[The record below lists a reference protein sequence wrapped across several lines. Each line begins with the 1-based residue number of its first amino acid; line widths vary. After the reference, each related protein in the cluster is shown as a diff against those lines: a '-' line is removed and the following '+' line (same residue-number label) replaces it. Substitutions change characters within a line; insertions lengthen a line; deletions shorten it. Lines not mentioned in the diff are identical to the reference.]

1 MLDTEKLKQFIVKAH
16 QNGFT
21 VQDENQFI
29 KEANGSTTILFS
41 DGDYKMED
49 NFFGGEPYGGREV
62 VYFKGKAVWIM
73 LYYGKVEEG
82 TPRDKVYSFLKE
94 ALGKQTEVKPFRGPD
109 IYEKGDFCY
118 ETHVFGKLESF
129 SGDEQIF
136 LKDEQVYTA
145 DYMGGL
151 VDV

>member
-1 MLDTEKLKQFIVKAH
+1 MLDTKKLRQFIIKAH

-21 VQDENQFI
+21 SQDENQFI
-29 KEANGSTTILFS
+29 KEKNGSTTILFEE
-41 DGDYKMED
+41 GDYKMED

-62 VYFKGKAVWIM
+62 VYFKGKAVWMM

-82 TPRDKVYSFLKE
+82 TSQEKVYKFLKE
-94 ALGKQTEVKPFRGPD
+94 ALSRQTENKPYRGPD
-109 IYEKGDFCY
+109 VYEQGGYCY

-136 LKDEQVYTA
+136 LNDEQIYSA

-151 VDV
+151 VDM